1 MLNKLI
7 LVLNCG
13 SSSIKFTI
21 MNSINGDKY
30 IFGLA
35 DLCYFSKIRIIWTSN
50 CQKREEILNPSITY
64 KEVLKFI
71 IENILKK
78 ETKILNKVVG
88 IGHRVVHGGKDI
100 INSVIINQEVIKSIK
115 NATAF
120 APLHIPAH
128 LIGIDETMKNFS
140 HLIDKNVAV
149 FDTTFHRTMPE
160 SSYLYALPYR
170 FYKDHGIRRYGAHG
184 ISHFYIM
191 LKTAKILRKTK
202 KTLNIISCHLGNGSS
217 ISAIRNGICVDTSM
231 GLTPLEG
238 LVMGT
243 RSGDIDPAII
253 FFLFNTL
260 GMNISEINRLL
271 TKESGLLGLT
281 EITSDCR
288 YIEENYKIKEEAKR
302 AMDVFCHRIAKYIA
316 SYTTLMHGRID
327 ALVFTGGIGEN
338 SAMVR
343 YFVLKKLKILN
354 FKIDCKLNLLNRFGR
369 CGYIN
374 KKNYRATLVIP
385 TNEELIIAKE
395 TTNLIK

>member
-1 MLNKLI
+1 MSDKLI

-21 MNSINGDKY
+21 MDSTKGNKY
-30 IFGLA
+30 ISGLA
-35 DLCYFSKIRIIWTSN
+35 EFCYLSKITWISN
-50 CQKREEILNPSITY
+50 YQKKEAILKKGIKYQEI
-64 KEVLKFI
+64 LKFI
-71 IENILKK
+71 IENILKE
-78 ETKILNKVVG
+78 ETKILNKVAA
-88 IGHRVVHGGKDI
+88 IGHRIVHGGKDI
-100 INSVIINQEVIKSIK
+100 TSSVIINQEIIK
-115 NATAF
+115 NIENAISF

-128 LIGIDETMKNFS
+128 LVGINETMKNFPQ
-140 HLIDKNVAV
+140 LNDKNVAV
-149 FDTTFHRTMPE
+149 FDTTFHRTIPE
-160 SSYLYALPYR
+160 SSYLYALPYKL
-170 FYKDHGIRRYGAHG
+170 YTDHGIRRYGAHG
-184 ISHFYIM
+184 ISHLYVM
-191 LKTAKILRKTK
+191 QQAAKILKKTQ

-253 FFLFNTL
+253 FFLYNSL
-260 GMNISEINRLL
+260 GMSIKEIDILL
-271 TKESGLLGLT
+271 TQKSGLLGLT

-288 YIEENYKIKEEAKR
+288 YIEDNYTTKEEAKR
-302 AMDVFCHRIAKYIA
+302 AMDVFCHRIAKYIG
-316 SYTTLMHGRID
+316 SYTTVMQGRLD

-343 YFVLKKLKILN
+343 DFVLKKLQILN
-354 FKIDCKLNLLNRFGR
+354 FKIDYKLNLINRFGK

-374 KKNYRATLVIP
+374 KKNYRKILVIP

-395 TTNLIK
+395 TSNLIK

>member
-21 MNSINGDKY
+21 INSSGNRY
-30 IFGLA
+30 LSGLA
-35 DLCYFSKIRIIWTSN
+35 ECFYLSETRIKWQFEY
-50 CQKREEILNPSITY
+50 QKQE
-64 KEVLKFI
+64 
-71 IENILKK
+71 
-78 ETKILNKVVG
+78 KILNKG
-88 IGHRVVHGGKDI
+88 TTYQETLKFIMSEILQQKPKLLSKINAIGHRIVHGGRYINSSLI
-100 INSVIINQEVIKSIK
+100 INKDVIKMIK
-115 NATAF
+115 NATLF

-128 LIGIDETMKNFS
+128 LIGISESMKKFP
-140 HLIDKNVAV
+140 HLSKRNVAV
-149 FDTTFHRTMPE
+149 FDTTFHKTIPE

-184 ISHFYIM
+184 ISHLYVM
-191 LKTAKILRKTK
+191 QQTAKILQK
-202 KTLNIISCHLGNGSS
+202 KQKELNIITCHLGNGCS

-243 RSGDIDPAII
+243 RSGDIDPSII
-253 FFLFNTL
+253 FFMHNSL
-260 GMNISEINRLL
+260 GMTTEKIHELL

-281 EITSDCR
+281 GITSDCR
-288 YIEENYKIKEEAKR
+288 YIEDNYKIKEEAKR
-302 AMDVFCHRIAKYIA
+302 AMDVFCHRVAKYIG
-316 SYTTLMHGRID
+316 SYTTLMNSRLD

-343 YFVLKKLKILN
+343 NFVLKKLKILN
-354 FKIDCKLNLLNRFGR
+354 FKLNHNLNLNNRFGKA
-369 CGYIN
+369 GFIN
-374 KKNYRATLVIP
+374 IKNYRPILVIP

-395 TTNLIK
+395 TVNLTK